1 MRSRPNTSGTFPT
14 RPVFTACNDG
24 PSRKSSGRFGVRRT
38 FFLQQEVCGTCMP
51 HSPGFAGQPVRERC
65 KTSHQA
71 SLPWRIGAHAM
82 QNIASGVPS
91 PAAGAQRAR
100 PSHRRKTP
108 TPIWWRTSFVIHTDS
123 GKTCQAAMRNVDVFI
138 GNPKLTSLHRGACGN
153 SARRRRRRRFFRS
166 SARPPLR
173 SGTDGLMGARRRSPH
188 TFLTI
193 GSGKDADGEIGA
205 VWTPFFDAGII
216 EAGSIVS
223 DSLGIKTYC
232 VVSRW
237 LH

>member
-1 MRSRPNTSGTFPT
+1 VGRACPIHRALPASRCASDAKHRIRRPFPGESV
-14 RPVFTACNDG
+14 P
-24 PSRKSSGRFGVRRT
+24 
-38 FFLQQEVCGTCMP
+38 M
-51 HSPGFAGQPVRERC
+51 RC
-65 KTSHQA
+65 KTSHRA
-71 SLPWRIGAHAM
+71 SLRRR
-82 QNIASGVPS
+82 
-91 PAAGAQRAR
+91 AGAQRAR